1 MTRLQV
7 VYQGSANQNSLAEAM
22 KEHFVA
28 VLPAQKIMN
37 RSSTAPLQ
45 AGVRAKTPIH
55 SRNNPEVGDETRRK
69 GPNARMSGPNALT
82 WGFPRA
88 R

>member
-1 MTRLQV
+1 MIRLQV

-37 RSSTAPLQ
+37 RSSTAPHQ
-45 AGVRAKTPIH
+45 AGDRAKTPIH

-69 GPNARMSGPNALT
+69 GPNARMSGAQ
-82 WGFPRA
+82 RA
-88 R
+88 DVGIPSGR

>member
-1 MTRLQV
+1 MIRLQV

-69 GPNARMSGPNALT
+69 GPNARMSGAQ
-82 WGFPRA
+82 RA
-88 R
+88 DVGIPSGR